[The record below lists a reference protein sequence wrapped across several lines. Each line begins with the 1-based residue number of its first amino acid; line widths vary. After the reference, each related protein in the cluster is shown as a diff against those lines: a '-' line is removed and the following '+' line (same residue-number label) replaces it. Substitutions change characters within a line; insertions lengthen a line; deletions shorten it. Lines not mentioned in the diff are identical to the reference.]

1 MCKQVIR
8 FFSMLLIMAM
18 LINMLPMQ
26 VLGEALRDAMAEP
39 EAAPTLSGATA
50 AVKDAKIVREITEN
64 RTEYSNSTGDGSVC

>member
-39 EAAPTLSGATA
+39 EAAPTLS
-50 AVKDAKIVREITEN
+50 
-64 RTEYSNSTGDGSVC
+64 